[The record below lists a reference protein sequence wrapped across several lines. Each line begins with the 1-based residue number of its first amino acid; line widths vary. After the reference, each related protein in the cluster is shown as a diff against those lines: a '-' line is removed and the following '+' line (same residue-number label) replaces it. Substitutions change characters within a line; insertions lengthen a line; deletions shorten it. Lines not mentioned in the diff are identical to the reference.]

1 MANGRSMDMDDDASL
16 EDFEGFEERN
26 VDLSDE
32 ESEEDMESLERR
44 DAKRVPSQFYHGPC
58 WNSDNCNSVC
68 KGGDK
73 APGGKCTRWG
83 GKCKCDKKVVV
94 KPIVKPVEETD

>member
-32 ESEEDMESLERR
+32 ESDEDMEFMERGTKGVYST
-44 DAKRVPSQFYHGPC
+44 AFEGAC
-58 WNSDNCNSVC
+58 WSNHNCNIICQAKDNAKS
-68 KGGDK
+68 
-73 APGGKCTRWG
+73 GKCTTWSR
-83 GKCKCDKKVVV
+83 KCRCHDITPK
-94 KPIVKPVEETD
+94 